1 MRAKDPRLKSE
12 GLADVRDTGN
22 TCADIWEWGY
32 RDDDISDA
40 DAELERLVACACHL
54 DLAYNV
60 YVDGQHGNYR
70 CVPLPVPLLDS
81 NWPFKT

>member
-1 MRAKDPRLKSE
+1 MRAKEPRRKSE
-12 GLADVRDTGN
+12 GLADVRDAG
-22 TCADIWEWGY
+22 D
-32 RDDDISDA
+32 RDADISDA
-40 DAELERLVACACHL
+40 DAELERLVNRACHL

-81 NWPFKT
+81 NWLLKTKTDS